1 MKVEVAV
8 LGSPQSLTILK
19 VSADV
24 EAALEEEE
32 PAFRAQELCESRGGG
47 LPALPVINSP
57 YSLCRRKAASNP
69 SEVKSC
75 VKVEVALLP
84 ILSLIVRLAPVSG
97 SEATGSSRAV

>member
-1 MKVEVAV
+1 MKVEVALPVTNSPYNLRGREVTPNSSERRSCVKVEVAV

-24 EAALEEEE
+24 EAALEKEE

-57 YSLCRRKAASNP
+57 YSLCRRKATYNP
-69 SEVKSC
+69 SEVKS
-75 VKVEVALLP
+75 
-84 ILSLIVRLAPVSG
+84 
-97 SEATGSSRAV
+97 